1 MKTPQ
6 LFATILCAATLLFT
20 SCQDSMQQDTETA
33 EATLMWSGEYMVD
46 GCGFE
51 VLIKDKKYKPE
62 NEEDIDESFKVEGAI
77 PVIVEFVRLGEQID
91 RRCGLSTESK
101 AMDGI
106 RVISV
111 KKK

>member
-6 LFATILCAATLLFT
+6 LLAAILCAATFFIT
-20 SCQDSMQQDTETA
+20 SCQDSMQQGTETA
-33 EATLMWSGEYMVD
+33 DATLIWSGEYMVD

-51 VLIKDKKYKPE
+51 VMIQDKKYKPE
-62 NEEDIDESFKVEGAI
+62 NEDDIDESFKVEGSM
-77 PVIVEFVRLGEQID
+77 PVLVEFVRLGEQID
-91 RRCGLSTESK
+91 RRCGLSPESR

-106 RVISV
+106 RVISI

>member
-1 MKTPQ
+1 MKIK
-6 LFATILCAATLLFT
+6 LTLLAILVLSTIFT

-33 EATLMWSGEYMVD
+33 DATLVWSGEYMVD

-51 VLIKDKKYKPE
+51 VIINDTKYKPE
-62 NEEDIDESFKVEGAI
+62 NEDDIDESFKVEGQT
-77 PVIVEFVRLGEQID
+77 PVIIEFARLGEQID
-91 RRCGLSTESK
+91 RRCGLATESR

-106 RVISV
+106 RVVSL